1 MEMVMITESWGY
13 RTHLSPLFLF
23 KGKENGQTI
32 MIEGSDNLHI
42 LLIHVYALAK
52 MSG

>member
-13 RTHLSPLFLF
+13 RPLFLF